1 MREAMHQGIATH
13 ICAQLHAS
21 TDMRCLAT
29 TIQGD
34 LRCRL
39 IVSCATHRHPRYKI
53 TCMAQMPSRYCNLS
67 AVSKLRASSANLKSR
82 TDLQSSLSECRVAAE
97 ILSPSFKVPLD
108 DVCVAEVSTAM
119 WVDEV
124 PAAMALFWVAPCFL
138 GFTSSTSRK

>member
-21 TDMRCLAT
+21 IDMRFLAT

-39 IVSCATHRHPRYKI
+39 IMSCATHHHHPRYKV

-67 AVSKLRASSANLKSR
+67 AVSKLRASSANLKFR
-82 TDLQSSLSECRVAAE
+82 TDLQTSLSECRVAAE
-97 ILSPSFKVPLD
+97 ILSPSFNVPTDNNLCCSGNHN
-108 DVCVAEVSTAM
+108 V
-119 WVDEV
+119 
-124 PAAMALFWVAPCFL
+124 
-138 GFTSSTSRK
+138 GG